1 MKQSGHLNPREET
14 GTVCPV
20 TSRYGRTPQNK
31 HGGVGRQ
38 QQLNHYSANNYD
50 NHTHN
55 GQYTQQYDRYGS
67 QNENRR
73 NSGVDSIV
81 HQIGPKI
88 WMRLTNLLIV

>member
-38 QQLNHYSANNYD
+38 QQLDHYSANNYD

-55 GQYTQQYDRYGS
+55 GQYNNNNNFYYIFKVQYPMYINIRV
-67 QNENRR
+67 QWT
-73 NSGVDSIV
+73 V
-81 HQIGPKI
+81 HK
-88 WMRLTNLLIV
+88 MAV